1 VGRFRCKAIAN
12 RQLLAPRLL
21 NHLGKPIELHFSYKQ
36 RTPPFG
42 KAPLEM
48 STASSGW
55 RFTIPTR
62 QAALR

>member
-21 NHLGKPIELHFSYKQ
+21 NHLAKPIESHFSYKQ
-36 RTPPFG
+36 RTLPFG

-48 STASSGW
+48 SAASFG
-55 RFTIPTR
+55 
-62 QAALR
+62 